1 MVKNVLVNASLSILS
16 VLAKLTPYYGIMI
29 VMILIALVAF
39 NFKNIKRYIHK
50 RKEEIYA
57 NFVRMD

>member
-1 MVKNVLVNASLSILS
+1 MVKNVLVNASLPVLSI
-16 VLAKLTPYYGIMI
+16 LAKLTPYYGIMI
-29 VMILIALVAF
+29 GAIIIALLAF

-50 RKEEIYA
+50 RKGEMYA

>member
-1 MVKNVLVNASLSILS
+1 MVKNVLVNASLSVLS

-29 VMILIALVAF
+29 GAIIITLLAF

-50 RKEEIYA
+50 RKGEMYA
-57 NFVRMD
+57 NIVRMD